1 MERYEKLEMEVIRFD
16 VEDGMETALGQQP
29 TEDLIVVS
37 TNNANLNVTN
47 PNGVASRN

>member
-29 TEDLIVVS
+29 VDLIVVS